1 MINPENHKIFKALC
15 FYLPYGF
22 RCRIGTDKSCLVD
35 EFTGSWL
42 SYIEKNNKYD
52 EFKIIGLKKPEDI
65 TIPEMK
71 EAAKLFVGGEI
82 FNITEDGITMIHHLR
97 GGPDI
102 YPEFNLQKFFRGE
115 YGLESLEWIL
125 SKGFDIFGL
134 IDAGFVYYEH

>member
-1 MINPENHKIFKALC
+1 MINPENHKIFKAFC

-22 RCRIGTDKSCLVD
+22 RFRIGVDGSYIVD
-35 EFTGSWL
+35 EFTASWL
-42 SYIEKNNKYD
+42 NYIDINNKYD
-52 EFKIIGLKKPEDI
+52 EVKIIGLRKPEDI

-102 YPEFNLQKFFRGE
+102 YPEFNLKKFFRGE